1 MAGKGQAEPRDTRA
15 GAPEGGGP
23 AASDREDPAA
33 SGGGDSAAF
42 AFVQSL
48 AAELSGGKVDLPSF
62 PDIVPRVRQA
72 LADDSATPEKIVRV
86 VSSEPALAAKLL
98 QIANSAA
105 LNFSGKAVTD
115 LRTAVAR
122 LGFNMV
128 RTAAIAFAMSQL
140 KKADALQGLEKP
152 LDALWRRSAA
162 VAAMSHVL
170 ARRFSRVNP
179 DTALLAGLLHGIGE
193 LYILTRAKR
202 HPQLFDDPSAYAA
215 IVRDWHTSI
224 AKALLENWE
233 MADEIVCAVSE
244 FESNERD
251 HDGPPDLT
259 DVLSVAYLVVSYQDH
274 PDAIEL
280 NMQGV
285 SACRR
290 MRLDRA
296 AYEKLIGESADEVAA
311 MQQALGS

>member
-1 MAGKGQAEPRDTRA
+1 MANPGQAEPRDTQ
-15 GAPEGGGP
+15 
-23 AASDREDPAA
+23 ASTAESSDA
-33 SGGGDSAAF
+33 AAF
-42 AFVQSL
+42 AFVQAL
-48 AAELSGGKVDLPSF
+48 AAELSSGKVDLPSF
-62 PDIVPRVRQA
+62 PDIVPRVREA
-72 LADDSATPEKIVRV
+72 LADEKATPQKIVRI
-86 VSSEPALAAKLL
+86 VSSEPALAARLL

-122 LGFNMV
+122 LGFDMV
-128 RTAAIAFAMSQL
+128 RTAAIAFAMTQL
-140 KKADALQGLEKP
+140 TKAHALEGLEKP
-152 LDALWRRSAA
+152 LDKLWRRSAA

-193 LYILTRAKR
+193 LYILTRAKQ
-202 HPQLFDDPSAYAA
+202 HPQLFANQSAYQA

-233 MADEIVCAVSE
+233 MAEEIVEAVSE
-244 FESNERD
+244 FENNEREYA
-251 HDGPPDLT
+251 GPADLT
-259 DVLSVAYLVVSYQDH
+259 DVLSVAWLIVSYQDH
-274 PDAIEL
+274 PEAIEL

-285 SACRR
+285 SACQR
-290 MRLDRA
+290 MRLDQA
-296 AYEKLIGESADEVAA
+296 AYEKLLAESADEVAA

>member
-1 MAGKGQAEPRDTRA
+1 MANTRQAEPRSTEA
-15 GAPEGGGP
+15 GAPET
-23 AASDREDPAA
+23 SDP
-33 SGGGDSAAF
+33 AAF

-48 AAELSGGKVDLPSF
+48 AAELSTGKVDLPSF
-62 PDIVPRVRQA
+62 PDIVPRVRHA
-72 LADDSATPEKIVRV
+72 LADESATPQKIVRV

-122 LGFNMV
+122 LGFDMV

-140 KKADALQGLEKP
+140 KKVHALEGLEKP
-152 LDALWRRSAA
+152 LDVLWRRSAA

-170 ARRFSRVNP
+170 AKRFSRINP

-193 LYILTRAKR
+193 LYILTRAKQ
-202 HPQLFDDPSAYAA
+202 HAALFANQAAYQA

-233 MADEIVCAVSE
+233 MADEIIAAVSE
-244 FESNERD
+244 FENPERD
-251 HDGPPDLT
+251 YSGPADLT
-259 DVLSVAYLVVSYQDH
+259 DVLSVAYLIVSYQDH

-285 SACRR
+285 SACQRL
-290 MRLDRA
+290 RLDQA
-296 AYEKLIGESADEVAA
+296 AYEKLLTESAAEVAA